1 MTTDTSSIANSV
13 ASRSGLAQIELYP
26 PDLQPCSIDLSDNTN
41 LWGAPPNAERVI
53 REGAM
58 RSPARYPEPY
68 SESLK
73 DALSGYVGVDPSY
86 IVVGCGSD
94 DVLDSSIRAFGE
106 PGERIA
112 LPDPTFSMLPFFAR
126 ANGLEISFV
135 TLTAD
140 YDMDVERTLALDA
153 KITYICSPGN
163 PTGTVIPR
171 KTIEAIVAGTHGLV
185 IIDEAYFEFCGETS
199 TDLAAQSDRIVIVR
213 TLSKAFGLAGLR
225 VGYGIASPSVV
236 TEIEKSRGPFKVAG
250 TSERAAVTAVTQ
262 DLPWIQARAR
272 EAVEN
277 KAKFVAA
284 LGTMGLSAIPSG
296 SNFVLVPMRDAAG
309 FAAALR
315 GHDIAVKAFP
325 RLPHAPGSTLAA
337 TQGDAVRITIGPWPV
352 MERVIDAMRTVA
364 AGRR

>member
-1 MTTDTSSIANSV
+1 MTTDTSSI

-26 PDLQPCSIDLSDNTN
+26 PDLKPCSMDLSDNTN
-41 LWGAPPNAERVI
+41 LWGAPPNAERII

-73 DALSGYVGVDPSY
+73 DALSGYVGVDPSH

-199 TDLAAQSDRIVIVR
+199 TNVL
-213 TLSKAFGLAGLR
+213 
-225 VGYGIASPSVV
+225 PV
-236 TEIEKSRGPFKVAG
+236 TCGDA
-250 TSERAAVTAVTQ
+250 TAVMLMPSLTTVVMSLTS
-262 DLPWIQARAR
+262 DSVI
-272 EAVEN
+272 
-277 KAKFVAA
+277 AA
-284 LGTMGLSAIPSG
+284 LV
-296 SNFVLVPMRDAAG
+296 VLHVELKLNQLATTNSLKVVRPYDAA
-309 FAAALR
+309 
-315 GHDIAVKAFP
+315 K
-325 RLPHAPGSTLAA
+325 
-337 TQGDAVRITIGPWPV
+337 
-352 MERVIDAMRTVA
+352 
-364 AGRR
+364 